1 MRFGAHYCRFGGDLS
16 RIGMPHCRIP
26 NFGKH
31 GTRKRAPKPNARNSM
46 TEIVTYGT
54 AAILTEAKAA
64 ENILNHGG
72 IMPPAD
78 GA

>member
-1 MRFGAHYCRFGGDLS
+1 
-16 RIGMPHCRIP
+16 
-26 NFGKH
+26 
-31 GTRKRAPKPNARNSM
+31 M